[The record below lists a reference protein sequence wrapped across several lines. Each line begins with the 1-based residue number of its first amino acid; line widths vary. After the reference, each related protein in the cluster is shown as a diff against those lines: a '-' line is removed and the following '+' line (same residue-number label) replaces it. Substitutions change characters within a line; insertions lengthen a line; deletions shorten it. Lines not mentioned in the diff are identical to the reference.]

1 MTQEVITVSDGGI
14 AIGEKKIL
22 TNLTITIGAGEFV
35 GIIGPNGAGKS
46 TLLRS
51 LRGFLPLTEGEIRLQ
66 GHSLA
71 TMSDRELARQVA
83 YMQQEVNIGFGYTGL
98 EIVLAGRYPYL
109 KWWQHEQ
116 AEDIEIAYKYMEF
129 TGVDSLAD
137 KSVQSMSGGEKQRVL
152 LAKVLAQETP
162 VLFLDEPTASLDVIY
177 QEEIFRYCQLIAQQG
192 KTVLIV
198 AHDLKLAAKFCSRLI
213 LLADGSI
220 VADGTPERVITEENL
235 QVAYGLH
242 AAVFK
247 NKVTGHLD
255 IHTYSPTVNKKS
267 QETRIHMI
275 CGGGSGARMIRS
287 LYEQGYDLAVGVL
300 HPSDTD
306 AHIAEAFHIPC
317 ILSQPFSTI
326 DETAAQKNRTQIIQ
340 SDWVVLANLTYG
352 EQNLDNLQAAFEAKK
367 LIIIEDTPIE
377 ERDFVKGQASGIYYN
392 LLKMP
397 QVTVMTSTE
406 FIETLP
412 VSFRIK

>member
-1 MTQEVITVSDGGI
+1 MTQEVIAVCDSSI
-14 AIGEKKIL
+14 LIGDKKIL
-22 TNLTITIGAGEFV
+22 KNISFTIGAGEFV

-51 LRGFLPLTEGEIRLQ
+51 LRGFLPLAEGEIRLQ
-66 GHSLA
+66 GRTIN
-71 TMSDRELARQVA
+71 TMSDKEMARQVA

-116 AEDIEIAYKYMEF
+116 TEDIDIAYKYMEF

-137 KSVQSMSGGEKQRVL
+137 KPVQSMSGGERQRVL

-162 VLFLDEPTASLDVIY
+162 ILFLDEPTASLDVIY
-177 QEEIFRYCQLIAQQG
+177 QEEIFRHCQLIAKQG

-213 LLADGSI
+213 LIADGCMVADGS
-220 VADGTPERVITEENL
+220 PEKVITEENL

-242 AAVFK
+242 AAVFR
-247 NKVTGHLD
+247 NKVTGNLD
-255 IHTYSPTVNKKS
+255 IHTYEPTVDAQS
-267 QETRIHMI
+267 QETRVHLI
-275 CGGGSGARMIRS
+275 CGGGSGAKILRL
-287 LYEQGYDLAVGVL
+287 LYEHGYYLTVGVL

-317 ILSQPFSTI
+317 VLSQPFSKI
-326 DETAAQKNRTQIIQ
+326 DELSAQKNRTQIVQ
-340 SDWVVLANLTYG
+340 ADWVVLSNLTYG
-352 EQNLDNLQAAFEAKK
+352 EQNLDNLHAAFGAKK

-377 ERDFVKGQASGIYYN
+377 ERDFVKGQGIEIYYK

-397 QVTVMTSTE
+397 QVTVMTSME
-406 FIETLP
+406 FIET
-412 VSFRIK
+412 FCYFF